1 VYITQYD
8 KWKISL
14 SFLILL
20 IAIVTMGWG
29 QFVEVNVDID
39 MRRLRDG
46 DRQLFNTFAEDIKQY
61 YQNTQFSPDVA
72 DLEIIIDIRLII
84 ESVSQGGSQT
94 TVNAQAIF
102 TNKRDQYFYAKGIQF
117 PYSSGQKIIY
127 TPTFY
132 PLSSFLDYYAFMFIA
147 TELDT
152 WDYMGG
158 TSYYN
163 RAVELSDI
171 GKDSDWSQGWNDRW
185 KKSRKIK
192 NNQYLRS
199 MRFNFFMALDAL
211 AAEKVDINLVKTSMN
226 IFYEDLKEIDK
237 KLGINKETLKFL
249 EAYHINIAELLAALK
264 LWKALEL
271 LKHYDYDHNKVY
283 ESYLKN

>member
-1 VYITQYD
+1 
-8 KWKISL
+8 
-14 SFLILL
+14 
-20 IAIVTMGWG
+20 MGWG

-61 YQNTQFSPDVA
+61 YQNTQFSPDVS

-171 GKDSDWSQGWNDRW
+171 GKDSDWS
-185 KKSRKIK
+185 
-192 NNQYLRS
+192 
-199 MRFNFFMALDAL
+199 
-211 AAEKVDINLVKTSMN
+211 
-226 IFYEDLKEIDK
+226 
-237 KLGINKETLKFL
+237 
-249 EAYHINIAELLAALK
+249 
-264 LWKALEL
+264 
-271 LKHYDYDHNKVY
+271 
-283 ESYLKN
+283 